1 MDVQSELLKAY
12 LHQTKEG
19 TCSTTFNTLNNVD
32 QLGKRT
38 LLNISTLC

>member
-12 LHQTKEG
+12 WYQTKEG
-19 TCSTTFNTLNNVD
+19 TCSTTFNTLNKVD